1 MRLSMTKSMVK
12 IEVDEHRRP
21 SRRLDVHDDDAE
33 FGSLA
38 YVKANSPAFRY
49 RSAAVTLCLLRGKG
63 KIKINDSSV
72 EYHEGKWIEIPRKS
86 EYEILPETDT
96 VMLELAK
103 PTRTFGDSAE
113 NPAAPITTIRSSGSA
128 ARAR

>member
-1 MRLSMTKSMVK
+1 MTESMAKIRLA
-12 IEVDEHRRP
+12 ERQRP
-21 SRRLDVHDDDAE
+21 SHRFNVRDDDAE

-38 YVKANSPAFRY
+38 YVMAKSSAFRY
-49 RSAAVTLCLLRGKG
+49 QSAAVTLCLLRGKG

-72 EYHEGKWIEIPRKS
+72 EYHEGKWIEIPLKS

-103 PTRTFGDSAE
+103 PARAFDDAAE
-113 NPAAPITTIRSSGSA
+113 NPVAPITSICSSGSA